1 MKEFEV
7 KQGTHIV
14 LKVADVEKYLTD
26 NQKYQLKRIQTV
38 IEYGRI
44 ESKKKLNDY
53 YVVNLD
59 EPYADKI
66 YEVIKNGEIKK
77 EN

>member
-1 MKEFEV
+1 MEKFEV